1 MKPMR
6 NVLADA
12 FRLRPSRRVNP
23 RAALA
28 PIIALLLVSLFA
40 AGCKHVQT
48 LDTKPLDASGMSY
61 DTIKKLESLKITAP
75 EISEL
80 VRARNAGFS
89 DASCIELF
97 RIAHGRGEAFASGES
112 VAGLIRVGMTEPSV
126 LELARLNQLGL
137 GSGELQAIR
146 LTGLSDSIVLEVA
159 RHRAAG
165 KPEFSAATP
174 GPRSY
179 WIFLVPY
186 FLPFASPAGP
196 VESLYLGSHDTPL
209 GPSSSCRNGFFCFG
223 QLRLH
228 GFADARLSNREGITR
243 GAICRRA
250 ISRARNSR

>member
-165 KPEFSAATP
+165 KPELSGASLASMKNSGLRESTLLELARRGISDSQAAA
-174 GPRSY
+174 
-179 WIFLVPY
+179 II
-186 FLPFASPAGP
+186 ASRRHGASDA
-196 VESLYLGSHDTPL
+196 EILRRYTGS
-209 GPSSSCRNGFFCFG
+209 
-223 QLRLH
+223 
-228 GFADARLSNREGITR
+228 
-243 GAICRRA
+243 
-250 ISRARNSR
+250 

>member
-1 MKPMR
+1 MR

-12 FRLRPSRRVNP
+12 FRLRPSRHVNP

-75 EISEL
+75 EIREL
-80 VRARNAGFS
+80 ARARNAGFS

-97 RIAHGRGEAFASGES
+97 QIAHGRGEVFGSGES

-165 KPEFSAATP
+165 KPELSGASLASMKNSGLRESTLLELARRGISDSQAAA
-174 GPRSY
+174 
-179 WIFLVPY
+179 II
-186 FLPFASPAGP
+186 ASRRHGASDA
-196 VESLYLGSHDTPL
+196 EILRRYTGS
-209 GPSSSCRNGFFCFG
+209 
-223 QLRLH
+223 
-228 GFADARLSNREGITR
+228 
-243 GAICRRA
+243 
-250 ISRARNSR
+250 

>member
-1 MKPMR
+1 MR

-165 KPEFSAATP
+165 KPELSGASLASMKNSGLRESTLLELARRGISDSQAAA
-174 GPRSY
+174 
-179 WIFLVPY
+179 II
-186 FLPFASPAGP
+186 ASRRHGASDA
-196 VESLYLGSHDTPL
+196 EILRRYTGS
-209 GPSSSCRNGFFCFG
+209 
-223 QLRLH
+223 
-228 GFADARLSNREGITR
+228 
-243 GAICRRA
+243 
-250 ISRARNSR
+250 